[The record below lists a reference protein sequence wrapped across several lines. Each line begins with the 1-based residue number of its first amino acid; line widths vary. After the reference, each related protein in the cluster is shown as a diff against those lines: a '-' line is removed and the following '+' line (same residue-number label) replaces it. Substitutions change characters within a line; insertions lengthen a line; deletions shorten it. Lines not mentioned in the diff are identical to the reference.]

1 MAAFGAEGYVFVV
14 EAEGGSYYLY
24 RVKEDGTERRKAV
37 EDPTLRSA
45 IVGDPFDVSA
55 DGSWVS
61 ITVGLPAV
69 DERRF
74 IVKAYPLEG
83 GEPLRICDNCWV
95 HWDLGGKLLN
105 LSFSL
110 KFLGRMNPLTV

>member
-74 IVKAYPLEG
+74 IVKAYPS
-83 GEPLRICDNCWV
+83 RAA
-95 HWDLGGKLLN
+95 N
-105 LSFSL
+105 LSEFVTIAGSIGTWG
-110 KFLGRMNPLTV
+110 KAS